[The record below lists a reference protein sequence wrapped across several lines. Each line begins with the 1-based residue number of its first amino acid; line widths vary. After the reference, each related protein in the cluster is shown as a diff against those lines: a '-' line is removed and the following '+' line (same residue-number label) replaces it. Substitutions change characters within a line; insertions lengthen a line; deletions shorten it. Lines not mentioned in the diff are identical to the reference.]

1 MVTIIEKPGDFANHV
16 GQSLGVSEWL
26 TMDQATIDAF
36 AELTGDKQWIHVD
49 PERAKSDMPGG
60 KTIAHGYLTLSMM
73 PRLGPLFQ
81 VEKRSRAL
89 NYGLDRLRFT
99 GAVPAGSRIRLQQN
113 VKAVTPVEGGQR
125 IELDCVIEVEG
136 QQKPA
141 LVATQIVAFY
151 D

>member
-1 MVTIIEKPGDFANHV
+1 MVTIIETPGDFADHV
-16 GQSLGVSEWL
+16 GKELGVSDW
-26 TMDQATIDAF
+26 MVIDQARIDAF

-49 PERAKSDMPGG
+49 PERARTEMPGG

-81 VEKRSRAL
+81 VEKKSRAL

-99 GAVPAGSRIRLQQN
+99 GAVPAGSRIRLKQG
-113 VKAVTPVEGGQR
+113 VKAVEPVEGGQR
-125 IELDCVIEVEG
+125 VTLDCVIEVEG
-136 QQKPA
+136 QDKPA